1 MVSIGDEKSP
11 KLSEHLSFGAAAFDE
26 DKRSDCSQVLEPM
39 LDFKSTP
46 EGAVSSQVDI
56 IRPSKENF
64 EAGDAISERLDF
76 TGVTS
81 PFNTISQQR
90 AGQQLTET
98 KLLFEQ
104 QNHVYQLMQSFGLEQ
119 DIVESVY
126 NSCGRDMEK
135 SVEVLSE
142 MTESMGIEKYTI
154 LKTTEEGN
162 LIIYLI
168 INKSFQ

>member
-1 MVSIGDEKSP
+1 M
-11 KLSEHLSFGAAAFDE
+11 
-26 DKRSDCSQVLEPM
+26 
-39 LDFKSTP
+39 
-46 EGAVSSQVDI
+46 
-56 IRPSKENF
+56 
-64 EAGDAISERLDF
+64 DF